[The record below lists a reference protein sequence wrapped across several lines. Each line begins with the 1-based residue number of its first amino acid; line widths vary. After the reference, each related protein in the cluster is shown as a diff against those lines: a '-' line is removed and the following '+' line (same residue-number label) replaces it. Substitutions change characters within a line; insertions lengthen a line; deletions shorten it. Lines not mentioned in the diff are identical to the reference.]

1 MRLVILAEEP
11 PAELRAQLV
20 FFEVCTEEQL
30 LSLTSFYPVKAEVRA
45 LPFLRLCG
53 VEVSEVGKSV
63 RPGDLVAWPLPERP
77 GRNSRW
83 KLMLV

>member
-11 PAELRAQLV
+11 PAEVRAQLT
-20 FFEVCTEEQL
+20 FFEVCTEEKL
-30 LSLTSFYPVKAEVRA
+30 LSLTSLYPVKAAPRV

-53 VEVSEVGKSV
+53 IEASEVGKSV
-63 RPGDLVAWPLPERP
+63 RSGDLVAWPLPERP

-83 KLMLV
+83 MLMLA